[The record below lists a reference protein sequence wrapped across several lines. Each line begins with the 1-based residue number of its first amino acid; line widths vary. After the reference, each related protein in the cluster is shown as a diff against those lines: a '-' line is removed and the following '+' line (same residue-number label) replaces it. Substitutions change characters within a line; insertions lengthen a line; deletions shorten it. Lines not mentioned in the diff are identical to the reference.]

1 MRKQP
6 LIEPLGCEAL
16 IIRFGRRIERQI
28 TPRIRNLSERIAALN
43 IHGLLDQV
51 PAYTTLTLHFDL
63 RRTSYQAL
71 RAQIKPLLNDLTEI
85 DQVGGKQIIIPV
97 CYHPDLGPD
106 LERIAHYHQITI
118 DEVIERHCQQS
129 YQVYAIGFAPGFAY
143 LGEVADDLATPR
155 LETPRTVVP
164 AGSVAIA
171 DRQTAVYPVDTPGG
185 WNIIGRTAMPMFD
198 RNQPGLCPLQIGDEV
213 QFRPVSQ
220 AEFIKAGG
228 HLDD

>member
-16 IIRFGRRIERQI
+16 IIRFGRRIEPQI
-28 TPRIRNLSERIAALN
+28 TPRIRVLSERIAALH

-71 RAQIKPLLNDLTEI
+71 RAQIKPLLNKLADVEPMSGR
-85 DQVGGKQIIIPV
+85 QVIIPV
-97 CYHPDLGPD
+97 CYHPELGPD
-106 LERIAHYHQITI
+106 LERVARYHRISV
-118 DEVIERHCQQS
+118 DAVIKRHARQT

-143 LGEVADDLATPR
+143 LGEVTDDLATPR
-155 LETPRTVVP
+155 LETPRTAVP

-198 RNQPGLCPLQIGDEV
+198 RNQPGLCPLKIGDEV
-213 QFRPVSQ
+213 QFRPISQ